1 MNEKLQKIWAK
12 CALTLSRQSSRS
24 ASTCAV
30 AGLAAVLALPAA
42 AGPVDWAHQN
52 GSVQSNGAVTVKS
65 LSGGSYSATGNPSG
79 AVAKANQ
86 NAATQPPTV
95 IIQAT
100 SSNLPFNFKDD
111 CYFFLPPMGLG
122 YAQQTMYRVGLGK
135 IDATGNFT
143 GIASGN
149 QYSVATLIGTS
160 TGSSANGSA
169 VSGGIPTTTP
179 STFWANSDPAG
190 NPYIAVGIAI
200 PVRTPAK
207 CYP

>member
-1 MNEKLQKIWAK
+1 
-12 CALTLSRQSSRS
+12 
-24 ASTCAV
+24 V

-100 SSNLPFNFKDD
+100 A
-111 CYFFLPPMGLG
+111 GG
-122 YAQQTMYRVGLGK
+122 YAEIIPLLTTGTTVIPSCPTGYSRV
-135 IDATGNFT
+135 F
-143 GIASGN
+143 
-149 QYSVATLIGTS
+149 
-160 TGSSANGSA
+160 SANSTSFGYTPSIFNAAGSRFSLA
-169 VSGGIPTTTP
+169 GFNIPSNGNTFYGWLIDSVPTAPPQNVGTNGSVYATSSYWYPAYPPSGG
-179 STFWANSDPAG
+179 WAAALCS
-190 NPYIAVGIAI
+190 
-200 PVRTPAK
+200 K
-207 CYP
+207 